1 MRWSIGLVSALV
13 GRAFATTP
21 GVSPASISQ
30 SQNPGTTFNIQKT
43 VNTPEIPPTP
53 DIVLL
58 VDNTG
63 SMFNAISDIR
73 KNLNSVISSVT
84 SSQPSAEFAV
94 AEFGDNQ
101 GASTVPFR
109 VDQGLTSDVTALQN
123 AVNGLT
129 AGGGGDTP
137 EDWINGLYQI
147 ATGAISFRSG
157 SSRVVVLVSDASS
170 HDPSGGHT
178 LNDAITALKAANIRV
193 IAVDVGYNYPPAAGK
208 GGIDANGQ
216 ATSVTSATGGSHIPV
231 GSGASGV
238 TDAITSGLHDL
249 PVDITTSI
257 TCGSGLSV
265 SFSPADT
272 TVQSGTAA
280 TFTETVNVAS
290 NAAQGTTIDC
300 AVNFLLNGATG
311 GAAFVQQVAVSVNDI
326 TPPTLSCPHGVNPDG
341 SPNPNANANFWT
353 LDATDNVS
361 KDLKIYVVDTVSG
374 VKFGP
379 YPSGTNIK
387 LIQAPGATPNV
398 KPGQGAVNW
407 QITVKGCAQLI
418 ASDDAG
424 NKATPINCCARP

>member
-1 MRWSIGLVSALV
+1 MRWSTALVSALV
-13 GRAFATTP
+13 GRALATTP
-21 GVSPASISQ
+21 GVSPASVSQ

-58 VDNTG
+58 VDNTY
-63 SMFNAISDIR
+63 SMYSAISDIIA
-73 KNLNSVISSVT
+73 NLKSVISSVT
-84 SSQPSAEFAV
+84 SSQPTAEFAV
-94 AEFGDNQ
+94 VEFGDDQ
-101 GASTVPFR
+101 GGSTVPFW

-129 AGGGGDTP
+129 ASGGDDTP

-157 SSRVVVLVSDASS
+157 SSRVVVLVSDAPS

-178 LNDAITALKAANIRV
+178 LNDAITVLKAANIRV
-193 IAVDVGYNYPPAAGK
+193 IAVDVGYDYPPAPGK
-208 GGIDANGQ
+208 GGIDTNGQ
-216 ATSVTSATGGSHIPV
+216 ATSVTSATGGSLIPV

-238 TDAITSGLHDL
+238 TDAIISGLHDL
-249 PVDITTSI
+249 PIDVTTSI
-257 TCGSGLSV
+257 TCGAGLSV
-265 SFSPADT
+265 SFSPADS

-280 TFTETVNVAS
+280 TFTETVDVAS
-290 NAAQGTTIDC
+290 NAEQGTTIDC
-300 AVNFLLNGATG
+300 SVSFLLNGAAG

-341 SPNPNANANFWT
+341 SPNPDTNANFWT

-361 KDLKIYVVDTVSG
+361 KDLKIYLVDTVSG

-387 LIQAPGATPNV
+387 LVQAPGATPKV
-398 KPGQGAVNW
+398 VPGEGAVNW

-418 ASDDAG
+418 VSDDAG

>member
-1 MRWSIGLVSALV
+1 MRWSTALVSALV
-13 GRAFATTP
+13 GRALAATP
-21 GVSPASISQ
+21 GVSPASVSQ
-30 SQNPGTTFNIQKT
+30 SQNPGTKFNIPKT

-63 SMFNAISDIR
+63 SMGGAINNI
-73 KNLNSVISSVT
+73 KANLQSVISSVT
-84 SSQPSAEFAV
+84 SSQPTAEFAV
-94 AEFGDNQ
+94 VEFGDFNT
-101 GASTVPFR
+101 AVSPVPFK

-123 AVNGLT
+123 AVNALT
-129 AGGGGDTP
+129 ANGGGDFP

-157 SSRVVVLVSDASS
+157 SSRVVVLVGDAPS

-178 LNDAITALKAANIRV
+178 LNDAITALKSANIRV
-193 IAVDVGYNYPPAAGK
+193 IAVNV
-208 GGIDANGQ
+208 GGIDTNDQ
-216 ATSVTSATGGSHIPV
+216 ATSVTSETGGSLIPA
-231 GSGASGV
+231 GSASGV

-249 PVDITTSI
+249 PVDVTTSI
-257 TCGSGLSV
+257 NCGAGLSV
-265 SFSPADT
+265 SFSPADS

-300 AVNFLLNGATG
+300 SVSFLLNGAAG
-311 GAAFVQQVAVSVNDI
+311 GAAFVQQVAVSVKDT

-341 SPNPNANANFWT
+341 SPNPDPNANFWT

-361 KDLKIYVVDTVSG
+361 KDLDIYVVDTVSG

-387 LIQAPGATPNV
+387 LVQARGATPNV
-398 KPGQGAVNW
+398 VPGTGAVNW
-407 QITVKGCAQLI
+407 KITVKGCAQLI
-418 ASDDAG
+418 VSDDAG
-424 NKATPINCCARP
+424 NKAIPINCCARP

>member
-1 MRWSIGLVSALV
+1 MRWSTALVSALV
-13 GRAFATTP
+13 GRALATTP
-21 GVSPASISQ
+21 GVSPASVSQ

-63 SMFNAISDIR
+63 SMSSAISDIIA
-73 KNLNSVISSVT
+73 NLKSVISSVT
-84 SSQPSAEFAV
+84 SSQPTAEFAV
-94 AEFGDNQ
+94 VEFGDDQ

-129 AGGGGDTP
+129 ASGGGDTP

-147 ATGAISFRSG
+147 ATGAISFRSD
-157 SSRVVVLVSDASS
+157 SSRVVVLVSDAPS

-178 LNDAITALKAANIRV
+178 LNDAITALKAASIRV
-193 IAVDVGYNYPPAAGK
+193 IAVDVGYNYPPAPGE
-208 GGIDANGQ
+208 GGIDTNGQ
-216 ATSVTSATGGSHIPV
+216 ATSVISATGGSLIPV

-249 PVDITTSI
+249 PVDVTTSI
-257 TCGSGLSV
+257 TCGAGLSV
-265 SFSPADT
+265 SFSPADS

-300 AVNFLLNGATG
+300 SVSFLLNGAAG

-341 SPNPNANANFWT
+341 SPNPDTNANFWT

-387 LIQAPGATPNV
+387 LVQARGATPNAV
-398 KPGQGAVNW
+398 PGEGAVNW
-407 QITVKGCAQLI
+407 QIRVKGCAQLI
-418 ASDDAG
+418 VSDDAG